1 MPRKEG
7 GRGLLQVKQT
17 VEEEKRALNDYLLS
31 STEDALKAVSNEDL
45 LKVEGTKKDYK
56 AEEINNRR
64 DRWQSKVLHGQ
75 YLKDIEGKVDTEKT
89 WSWLKN
95 GDMKKET
102 EGFLLAAQD
111 QALRT
116 NTIKAKIDKTT
127 DDSKCRLCKEK
138 EETVDHLVSA
148 CSKIA
153 QTDYKERH
161 NKVASMLHW
170 NLCKKYNIPAADK
183 WWEHKVEKVL
193 QQDDVK
199 ILWDFKI
206 QTDKHL
212 AHNIPDITVVEKK
225 QVWLIDVAIPGD
237 SRIQQKEVEKI
248 TKYQDLKIEVERLW
262 QKKAAVVP
270 VVIGA
275 LGAIPRDLEKHLKT
289 LGLDRISP
297 SQLQK
302 AALLGTAH
310 ILRKYL

>member
-1 MPRKEG
+1 MA
-7 GRGLLQVKQT
+7 
-17 VEEEKRALNDYLLS
+17 AL
-31 STEDALKAVSNEDL
+31 
-45 LKVEGTKKDYK
+45 
-56 AEEINNRR
+56 
-64 DRWQSKVLHGQ
+64 
-75 YLKDIEGKVDTEKT
+75 
-89 WSWLKN
+89 
-95 GDMKKET
+95 
-102 EGFLLAAQD
+102 D

-116 NTIKAKIDKTT
+116 NAIKTKIDKTAN
-127 DDSKCRLCKEK
+127 DSKCRLCKEK

-161 NKVASMLHW
+161 NKIAFKLHW
-170 NLCKKYNIPAADK
+170 NLRKKYHLPAADK
-183 WWEHKVEKVL
+183 WCEHKIENVL
-193 QQDDVK
+193 QNNKAK

-225 QVWLIDVAIPGD
+225 QVWLVHVAIPGD

-262 QKKAAVVP
+262 EKKATVVP

-275 LGAIPRDLEKHLKT
+275 LGAIPRDSTKHLNT
-289 LGLDRISP
+289 LGLDKITP

-310 ILRKYL
+310 ILRKYLWDS